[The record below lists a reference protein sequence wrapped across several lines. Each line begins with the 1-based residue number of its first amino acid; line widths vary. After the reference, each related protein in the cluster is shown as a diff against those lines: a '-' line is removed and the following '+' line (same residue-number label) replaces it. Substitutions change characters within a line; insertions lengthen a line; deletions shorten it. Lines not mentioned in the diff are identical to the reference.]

1 MNNYLL
7 SEAIGDISGMPYE
20 FRERTK
26 NYAAVNLLH
35 PHNDYTDD
43 TVCTFACADALL
55 HNLDMAKTLR
65 KRCRD
70 GEHRKIH

>member
-26 NYAAVNLLH
+26 NYAAVNLLN
-35 PHNDYTDD
+35 PRNNYTDD

-70 GEHRKIH
+70 DLMH

>member
-26 NYAAVNLLH
+26 NYTTVNLL
-35 PHNDYTDD
+35 NSRNNCQVYQ
-43 TVCTFACADALL
+43 VCYQNGLA
-55 HNLDMAKTLR
+55 
-65 KRCRD
+65 
-70 GEHRKIH
+70 I